1 MAPGTPPLRWRARN
15 MEATCSIGGLAT
27 GAGRRRVEQTDT
39 DLHERADEPKE
50 GPVDAVLFVV
60 RHRVPAGVRLL
71 HRVFGHVDRTEQVI
85 CEVLEEASFG
95 DDDAERAG

>member
-1 MAPGTPPLRWRARN
+1 

-27 GAGRRRVEQTDT
+27 DSGRRRFEQTDT
-39 DLHERADEPKE
+39 DPHERADEP
-50 GPVDAVLFVV
+50 GDGAVDAILLVI

-71 HRVFGHVDRTEQVI
+71 YRLFRDVDRTEQVI

-95 DDDAERAG
+95 DNDAERAG